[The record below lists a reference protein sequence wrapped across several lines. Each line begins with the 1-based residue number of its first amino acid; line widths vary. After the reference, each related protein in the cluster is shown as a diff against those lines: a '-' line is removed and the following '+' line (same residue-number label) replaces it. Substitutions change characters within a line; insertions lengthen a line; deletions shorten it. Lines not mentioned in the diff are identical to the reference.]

1 MRKIDTQRFRRATRG
16 TPREVNRRILLNLVR
31 EHQPI
36 SRADLARRLGVS
48 RGMVTSLVS
57 ELIEEGLLYQGAT
70 ANAPRGRK
78 PKLIHIRAHDRLV
91 VGIDIRRRQTHVL
104 LSDFGGAEIALER
117 FRTPLEFETLLDE
130 LETRVLR
137 LVRAHADQGE
147 CQGVGLVVPG
157 LVDAQTGIVL
167 NAPTL
172 GWKGVDIRDALG
184 ARLKIPVHIERDAV
198 ACALAKIWTGRRGEH
213 PNNFAYVT
221 VSDGV
226 GAGLVVNGQ
235 VVRGREHAAGEFG
248 HVPLNLDGPP
258 CFCGNRGCWEA
269 YTSNPATVARYLGR
283 TLPFP
288 VQAREAVDIDLQVED
303 VIARSAS
310 GDCSAR
316 EALEAT
322 GRYLGIGI
330 AAIIN
335 ALSPEEVI
343 VGGEVTA
350 AWDIIAPPLR
360 AEMAKRVLTESSAA
374 TPIVPERSDRDTRLQ
389 GALVLVVGPAFAAPV
404 IA

>member
-1 MRKIDTQRFRRATRG
+1 MTR
-16 TPREVNRRILLNLVR
+16 
-31 EHQPI
+31 
-36 SRADLARRLGVS
+36 
-48 RGMVTSLVS
+48 
-57 ELIEEGLLYQGAT
+57 LI
-70 ANAPRGRK
+70 
-78 PKLIHIRAHDRLV
+78 
-91 VGIDIRRRQTHVL
+91 
-104 LSDFGGAEIALER
+104 
-117 FRTPLEFETLLDE
+117 
-130 LETRVLR
+130 
-137 LVRAHADQGE
+137 RAHADQGE

-157 LVDAQTGIVL
+157 LVDAQTGVVL

-172 GWKGVDIRDALG
+172 GWRNVDVRAELAAL
-184 ARLKIPVHIERDAV
+184 LSVPVYIERDAV
-198 ACALAKIWTGRRGEH
+198 ACALAKMWAGRRGEH
-213 PNNFAYVT
+213 SDNFAYVT

-226 GAGLVVNGQ
+226 GAGLVINGQ

-283 TLPFP
+283 ELQKP
-288 VQAREAVDIDLQVED
+288 VQGREAADIDLTVED

-310 GDCSAR
+310 GDRSAQ

-330 AAIIN
+330 AVIIN
-335 ALSPEEVI
+335 ALAPQEVI

-350 AWDIIAPPLR
+350 AWSIIGPALR
-360 AEMAKRVLTESSAA
+360 AELAKRVLTESAGR
-374 TPIVPERSDRDTRLQ
+374 TPILTEPSDRDTRLQ
-389 GALVLVVGPAFAAPV
+389 GAVVLVMGPEFAAPV

>member
-1 MRKIDTQRFRRATRG
+1 
-16 TPREVNRRILLNLVR
+16 LLNLVR

-36 SRADLARRLGVS
+36 SRADLARRLGMS
-48 RGMVTSLVS
+48 RGMVSLLVD
-57 ELIEEGLLYQGAT
+57 ELIAEGLVYQGAI

-78 PKLIHIRAHDRLV
+78 PRLLHIRSHDRLV
-91 VGIDIRRRQTHVL
+91 VGIDVRRRLTHLL
-104 LSDFGGAEIALER
+104 LSDWAGTRIALEA
-117 FRTPLEFETLLDE
+117 FRTPSSVDPLVDQLA
-130 LETRVLR
+130 TRAAR
-137 LVRAHADQGE
+137 LIEAHVDQGA
-147 CQGVGLVVPG
+147 CTGVGLVVPG
-157 LVDAQTGIVL
+157 LVDGDTGIVL

-172 GWKGVDIRDALG
+172 GWRDLDVRSMLAP
-184 ARLKIPVHIERDAV
+184 RLPVPVHIERDAV
-198 ACALAKIWTGRRGEH
+198 ACALAKIWSHRKRSR

-235 VVRGREHAAGEFG
+235 VVRGRHHAAGEFG

-283 TLPFP
+283 ERAAPP
-288 VQAREAVDIDLQVED
+288 PDPASGEVDLTIED
-303 VIARSAS
+303 VVARASS
-310 GDCSAR
+310 GDEAAR
-316 EALEAT
+316 DTLQTT

-330 AAIIN
+330 AGIIN
-335 ALSPEEVI
+335 ALSPEEII

-350 AWDIIAPPLR
+350 AWDIVGPALR
-360 AEMAKRVLTESSAA
+360 SQLAERVLTQAA
-374 TPIVPERSDRDTRLQ
+374 AETPVLPEPSDRDTRLA
-389 GALVLVVGPAFAAPV
+389 GAVVLVVGPAFAAPR

>member
-1 MRKIDTQRFRRATRG
+1 MRKIDTQRFKRATRG

-31 EHQPI
+31 EHEPI
-36 SRADLARRLGVS
+36 SRADLARRLKMS
-48 RGMVTSLVS
+48 RGMVTSLVN
-57 ELIEEGLLYQGAT
+57 ELIGEGLIYQGAT

-78 PKLIHIRAHDRLV
+78 PRLLHIRAHDRLV
-91 VGIDIRRRQTHVL
+91 VGVDIRRRQTHL
-104 LSDFGGAEIALER
+104 LLADFGGTEIALER
-117 FRTPLEFETLLDE
+117 FRTPADLEALLDE
-130 LETRVLR
+130 LEARVTRLI
-137 LVRAHADQGE
+137 RAHTDQGE

-157 LVDAQTGIVL
+157 LVDSETGVVL

-172 GWKGVDIRDALG
+172 GWKNVDVRSALEG
-184 ARLKIPVHIERDAV
+184 RLPVPVSIERDAV
-198 ACALAKIWTGRRGEH
+198 ACALAKIWSGEREQSY
-213 PNNFAYVT
+213 NFAYVT

-283 TLPFP
+283 ELKAPPQSQDNGDT
-288 VQAREAVDIDLQVED
+288 DLNIES
-303 VIARSAS
+303 VIARAAS
-310 GDCSAR
+310 GDRAAR

-335 ALSPEEVI
+335 ALAPEEII

-350 AWDIIAPPLR
+350 AWDVVAPALEE
-360 AEMAKRVLTESSAA
+360 AMASRVLTEAA
-374 TPIVPERSDRDTRLQ
+374 ASTPVHAEPSDRDTRLQ
-389 GALVLVVGPAFAAPV
+389 GAVVLVTGPEFAAPV